1 MRGIEGAIATDRSRR
16 YPSSFV
22 LRLTIPFKKLMTKS
36 STTVINALQRSDKLL
51 ILLSFNYPFQT
62 FNGYNI

>member
-1 MRGIEGAIATDRSRR
+1 MRGIEGETATDRSRR
-16 YPSSFV
+16 CPSSFV
-22 LRLTIPFKKLMTKS
+22 LRPAIPFKKLMTES
-36 STTVINALQRSDKLL
+36 LAILINALQRSDKLL